1 MFVKASLILVPDT
14 IRQSY
19 ETNQVDPP
27 VEETRRKTFN
37 GTSVCSIIQGN
48 DFWWSCTYPYL
59 VLWKDHQSMHWLA
72 GDRIHLS
79 HHVYDGYSKDVELSS
94 SANDGMTIIK
104 VSSNPSKRTL
114 QAMKIVS

>member
-1 MFVKASLILVPDT
+1 
-14 IRQSY
+14 
-19 ETNQVDPP
+19 
-27 VEETRRKTFN
+27 
-37 GTSVCSIIQGN
+37 
-48 DFWWSCTYPYL
+48 
-59 VLWKDHQSMHWLA
+59 MHWLA

-79 HHVYDGYSKDVELSS
+79 HHAYDGYSKDVELSS